1 MHTMKAA
8 FAIWENRIAPV
19 FDTARQIHVIEVE
32 GGQVIRE
39 TDVLLP
45 EGLPAHK
52 VAALQEQGVES
63 LVCGAIS
70 RPMQALV
77 ASYNIQVLG
86 FIAGD
91 LREVTQA
98 WLSGTL
104 DRRTFGMP
112 GCCGRGRV
120 GRTRWRGAPG
130 VCLCPNCG
138 HREAHECGVP
148 CGVKQCPKCHA
159 AMVRA

>member
-1 MHTMKAA
+1 MKAA
-8 FAIWENRIAPV
+8 FAIWENRIAPF
-19 FDTARQIHVIEVE
+19 FDTARRIHVIEVVD
-32 GGQVIRE
+32 GRIVRE
-39 TDVLLP
+39 AEATLP
-45 EGLPAHK
+45 EGLPTHK
-52 VAALQEQGVES
+52 VAALQEYDVEC

-77 ASYNIQVLG
+77 ASCNIQVSG

-91 LREVTQA
+91 LREVTRA
-98 WLSGTL
+98 WLTGTL

-112 GCCGRGRV
+112 GCCGRARV
-120 GRTRWRGAPG
+120 GRSRWRGAPG

-138 HREAHECGVP
+138 HREEHECGGP
-148 CGVKQCPKCHA
+148 CSNRHCPRCHA